1 MNIITDT
8 KQINLTSGTTEAKKN
23 GILNSNLSF
32 NIPNLM
38 NKNKNVIYNTI
49 KISHAEIPYSF
60 YIINEYNNI
69 LNLSSGQISLTL
81 GNYNANTFLRL
92 LKTLLPITYTVSFDT
107 FTGKFTLEYNT
118 SFSILANSTCYKL
131 MGFEKDI
138 VYLSSNNKIV
148 MPYPA
153 NFLGTK
159 NIYVK
164 CPNIILDNYNTKTK
178 DYITLLSIPVNVPPY
193 GIILYE
199 NTSNMKNVIKNNH
212 LDRLEVLIYDD
223 DDNLIDFNNI
233 DWSITIEIETFI
245 NMYINNLNI
254 GQYLENQN
262 QNNLGQISSNENN
275 EN

>member
-1 MNIITDT
+1 MNLITDT
-8 KQINLTSGTTEAKKN
+8 KQINLSSSTTDAKKN
-23 GILNSNLSF
+23 GILNSNLAF
-32 NIPNLM
+32 NIPNLLRKD
-38 NKNKNVIYNTI
+38 KNIVYNTI
-49 KISHAEIPYSF
+49 KLTHAEIPYSF

-69 LNLSSGQISLTL
+69 LNLSTGQISLTL

-92 LKTLLPITYTVSFDT
+92 LQSLLPVGYTVVFDT

-118 SFSILANSTCYKL
+118 SFSILPNSTCYKL
-131 MGFEKDI
+131 MGFDNNTT
-138 VYLSSNNKIV
+138 YNSSNNIIV

-159 NIYVK
+159 NIFIK
-164 CPNIILDNYNTKTK
+164 CPNIILDNYNTQTK

-212 LDRLEVLIYDD
+212 LDRIELLIYDED
-223 DDNLIDFNNI
+223 NNLIDFNNI
-233 DWSITIEIETFI
+233 DWSITIEIETII

-254 GQYLENQN
+254 GQYLQN
-262 QNNLGQISSNENN
+262 QNPVINYDNIENP